1 MVILTSF
8 RQSPTYLYVKT
19 YCLCALV
26 TLFQATPVTSRL
38 HLANQQP
45 RLRNHDI
52 LTTRPSPHHIP
63 RLRGQAGNVIH
74 RSADSVYPVP
84 STTLERAAHIVGRWY
99 GRAVDLAQVK
109 ALLERDDQD
118 LKTYPELQWDAQV
131 RNGSSLHHK
140 ERGFIELRKRKI
152 SSVGDDSLHRF
163 LGLPLGEKVDPRDV
177 PLVALGGSG
186 GGYRA
191 MYGLTGFISAAKK
204 LHLWDCITW
213 VAGVSGSCWTL
224 AAYYTIARH
233 DISRLVQ
240 HYLTVA
246 SELAHPMSIRALDM
260 VARSKRGVY
269 FLIGPLARK
278 AQTSII
284 GLGIMDLYA
293 TLTTTYQ
300 LLSREPKGRLSR
312 ATFQWSKIWHRS
324 GIDKGLEP
332 MPILTAVRRVPRFSY
347 ASKQDVYWTSSVK
360 TLRAK
365 GRIEKNPENSSIT
378 AAAPAERAVDIKPR
392 PNRQFQWFEISP
404 LEIGSPDLNRYIPT
418 WAWGRTFISGH
429 SIDRRPEQSFSLL
442 LGQCTS
448 APAGPLTG
456 YISTLLATMAKGTI
470 MARMLSLL
478 NRFFSMKRWEG
489 LWGNPIR
496 AGHDPNP
503 FYGLER
509 PIRARLHTPERS
521 LHGLERVKAYHD
533 KDTVRDGIRSI
544 ADVPV
549 AEHSTEDIPWEA
561 QGRTRLMDSGM
572 SNNLPNH
579 VLARPERG
587 VDIFIAFDASSDV
600 HTGAAIQRLHQFA
613 ADFHIKLGEE
623 TGMFHQPD
631 QDTRFNSQNVTA
643 NGSEIEANYI
653 NHYAKVFQ
661 GTRRNGQQIYIIYCP
676 LLPNGVNP
684 GFNPS
689 TASFSTSYNLMW
701 TPDQIKGLLAT
712 SEANVCLYAVH
723 TIRRVMRQVYEDK
736 KAHRLASRHDKA
748 V

>member
-8 RQSPTYLYVKT
+8 RQSPTYL
-19 YCLCALV
+19 
-26 TLFQATPVTSRL
+26 
-38 HLANQQP
+38 
-45 RLRNHDI
+45 LRDRARDI
-52 LTTRPSPHHIP
+52 AHK
-63 RLRGQAGNVIH
+63 
-74 RSADSVYPVP
+74 SADSVSSVP
-84 STTLERAAHIVGRWY
+84 STTLERAVHIVGRWY

-109 ALLERDDQD
+109 ALLKRDDQD

-140 ERGFIELRKRKI
+140 ERSFIELRKRKI
-152 SSVGDDSLHRF
+152 SSAGDDSLHRF
-163 LGLPLGEKVDPRDV
+163 LGLPPGEKVDPRDV

-347 ASKQDVYWTSSVK
+347 ASKQDVYSTTSVK

-365 GRIEKNPENSSIT
+365 GRIEKNPANPSIT
-378 AAAPAERAVDIKPR
+378 APAPAERTVDIKPR

-470 MARMLSLL
+470 MARTLSLL
-478 NRFFSMKRWEG
+478 NSFLSMKRWEG

-509 PIRARLHTPERS
+509 PIRARVYTPERS
-521 LHGLERVKAYHD
+521 LHCPERAKVHHEKN
-533 KDTVRDGIRSI
+533 TVCDGTRSM
-544 ADVPV
+544 ADVSG
-549 AEHSTEDIPWEA
+549 AEHSSADMPWEA

-600 HTGAAIQRLHQFA
+600 HMGAAIQRLHHFA
-613 ADFHIKLGEE
+613 ADFHIELGEE
-623 TGMFHQPD
+623 TGIFHEPGPD
-631 QDTRFNSQNVTA
+631 SRSIKTH
-643 NGSEIEANYI
+643 GSEIESRYM

-661 GTRRNGQQIYIIYCP
+661 GTRRNGQQIYIVYCP

-723 TIRRVMRQVYEDK
+723 TIRRVMRRVYEDK
-736 KAHRLASRHDKA
+736 KAHRLASGDDKA
-748 V
+748 A

>member
-38 HLANQQP
+38 HLANQRP
-45 RLRNHDI
+45 RLHNRDI
-52 LTTRPSPHHIP
+52 WTTKPSPHTIP
-63 RLRGQAGNVIH
+63 RLRDQAGSIVH
-74 RSADSVYPVP
+74 SSVESSVP
-84 STTLERAAHIVGRWY
+84 ASSWRRAAHIVERWY

-109 ALLERDDQD
+109 ALLKRDDQD

-131 RNGSSLHHK
+131 RNGSSLHYK
-140 ERGFIELRKRKI
+140 ERSFIELRKRKI
-152 SSVGDDSLHRF
+152 SSGGDDSLHRF
-163 LGLPLGEKVDPRDV
+163 LGLPPGERVDPRDI

-191 MYGLTGFISAAKK
+191 MYGLTGFILAAKK
-204 LHLWDCITW
+204 LGLWDCITW

-240 HYLTVA
+240 HYLNVA

-284 GLGIMDLYA
+284 GLGIMDIYA

-312 ATFQWSKIWHRS
+312 ATFQWSKIWYRS

-347 ASKQDVYWTSSVK
+347 GSKQDVYSTSSVK

-365 GRIEKNPENSSIT
+365 GRIEKNQGSSLIT
-378 AAAPAERAVDIKPR
+378 AASPAEMAVDTIPR
-392 PNRQFQWFEISP
+392 PKRQFQWFEISP
-404 LEIGSPDLNRYIPT
+404 LEIGSLDLNRYIPT

-478 NRFFSMKRWEG
+478 NRFLSMKKWEG

-509 PIRARLHTPERS
+509 PIRARVHTAERS
-521 LHGLERVKAYHD
+521 LHSPERAKVHHEKN
-533 KDTVRDGIRSI
+533 TVCDGIRLM
-544 ADVPV
+544 ADVPAADHSV
-549 AEHSTEDIPWEA
+549 ADMPWEA

-579 VLARPERG
+579 VLARQERG

-600 HTGAAIQRLHQFA
+600 HTGAAIKRLHHFA
-613 ADFHIKLGEE
+613 ADFHIELGEE
-623 TGMFHQPD
+623 TGIFHEPQ
-631 QDTRFNSQNVTA
+631 QDVHFNSQSVTTH
-643 NGSEIEANYI
+643 GSEIESTYK

-661 GTRRNGQQIYIIYCP
+661 GTRRNGQEIYIVYCP

-701 TPDQIKGLLAT
+701 TPDQIKGLLAI

-723 TIRRVMRQVYEDK
+723 TIRRVMRKVYEDK
-736 KAHRLASRHDKA
+736 KAHRLASG
-748 V
+748 VETTG

>member
-45 RLRNHDI
+45 RLRSHGI
-52 LTTRPSPHHIP
+52 LTTKPSPHHLP
-63 RLRGQAGNVIH
+63 RFRDQAGNIVQS
-74 RSADSVYPVP
+74 SADSAVSV
-84 STTLERAAHIVGRWY
+84 TAWRRVAHIVERWY

-109 ALLERDDQD
+109 ALLKRDDQD
-118 LKTYPELQWDAQV
+118 LKTYPELRWDAQV

-140 ERGFIELRKRKI
+140 ERTFIELRRRKI
-152 SSVGDDSLHRF
+152 SSAGDDSLRHF
-163 LGLPLGEKVDPRDV
+163 LDLPPGETVDPRDV

-204 LHLWDCITW
+204 LGLWDCITW

-312 ATFQWSKIWHRS
+312 ATFQWSKIWLRS
-324 GIDKGLEP
+324 GIDRGLEP

-347 ASKQDVYWTSSVK
+347 GSKQDVYSTSSVK
-360 TLRAK
+360 TFRAK
-365 GRIEKNPENSSIT
+365 GRIEKSQGSYSVTT
-378 AAAPAERAVDIKPR
+378 ASPAEMAVDIKPR
-392 PNRQFQWFEISP
+392 PKRQFQWFEISP

-456 YISTLLATMAKGTI
+456 YISTLLATMPKGTI
-470 MARMLSLL
+470 MARILSLL
-478 NRFFSMKRWEG
+478 NSFLSMKRWEG

-509 PIRARLHTPERS
+509 PIRARVHTAERPLHGPERAKV
-521 LHGLERVKAYHD
+521 HPEKN
-533 KDTVRDGIRSI
+533 TVCDGIRSM
-544 ADVPV
+544 ADVP
-549 AEHSTEDIPWEA
+549 AADHSVTDMPWEA

-579 VLARPERG
+579 VLARQERG

-600 HTGAAIQRLHQFA
+600 HTGAAIKRLHHFA
-613 ADFHIKLGEE
+613 ADFHIEIGEE
-623 TGMFHQPD
+623 TGMFHEPK
-631 QDTRFNSQNVTA
+631 QDAYFNSQSVTTH
-643 NGSEIEANYI
+643 GSEIESTYK

-661 GTRRNGQQIYIIYCP
+661 GTRRSGQQIYIVYCP

-712 SEANVCLYAVH
+712 SEANVCLYAAH
-723 TIRRVMRQVYEDK
+723 TIRRVMRKVYEDK
-736 KAHRLASRHDKA
+736 KAHRLASG
-748 V
+748 VETTG

>member
-38 HLANQQP
+38 HLANQRP
-45 RLRNHDI
+45 RLRRHGI
-52 LTTRPSPHHIP
+52 LATEPSPHSIP
-63 RLRGQAGNVIH
+63 RLRDRAGSIVHN
-74 RSADSVYPVP
+74 SAESSVPA
-84 STTLERAAHIVGRWY
+84 SSWRGAAHIVERWY

-109 ALLERDDQD
+109 GLLKRDDQD

-131 RNGSSLHHK
+131 RNGSSLHHE
-140 ERGFIELRKRKI
+140 ERRFIELRKRKI
-152 SSVGDDSLHRF
+152 SSAGDDSLHRF
-163 LGLPLGEKVDPRDV
+163 LGLPPSEKVDPRDV

-191 MYGLTGFISAAKK
+191 MYGLTGFLSAAKK

-233 DISRLVQ
+233 DISKLVQ

-347 ASKQDVYWTSSVK
+347 GSKPDVYSTSSVK

-365 GRIEKNPENSSIT
+365 GRIEKNQGSSPIT
-378 AAAPAERAVDIKPR
+378 VTSPAEMAVDTTPR
-392 PNRQFQWFEISP
+392 PKRQFQWFEISP

-456 YISTLLATMAKGTI
+456 YISTLLATMSKGTI

-478 NRFFSMKRWEG
+478 NSFLSMKRWEG

-509 PIRARLHTPERS
+509 PIRARVHTAERPLHSSERATVH
-521 LHGLERVKAYHD
+521 HGKN
-533 KDTVRDGIRSI
+533 TVCDGIRSMT
-544 ADVPV
+544 DVPAADRTV
-549 AEHSTEDIPWEA
+549 SDMPWEA

-600 HTGAAIQRLHQFA
+600 HTGAAIKRLHHFA
-613 ADFHIKLGEE
+613 ADFNIELGEE
-623 TGMFHQPD
+623 TGVFYEPD
-631 QDTRFNSQNVTA
+631 QDAHSNSRSITTH
-643 NGSEIEANYI
+643 GSEIESRHM

-661 GTRRNGQQIYIIYCP
+661 GTRRNGQQMYVIYCP

-689 TASFSTSYNLMW
+689 VSYAPMVLIITLMSSKRRRLFLRRTISCGHQTRSRACLRHPRQMFACMQSTQL
-701 TPDQIKGLLAT
+701 DA
-712 SEANVCLYAVH
+712 
-723 TIRRVMRQVYEDK
+723 
-736 KAHRLASRHDKA
+736 
-748 V
+748 

>member
-1 MVILTSF
+1 MDKMVILTSF
-8 RQSPTYLYVKT
+8 RQSPTYL
-19 YCLCALV
+19 
-26 TLFQATPVTSRL
+26 SRD
-38 HLANQQP
+38 Q
-45 RLRNHDI
+45 D
-52 LTTRPSPHHIP
+52 
-63 RLRGQAGNVIH
+63 GNIVH
-74 RSADSVYPVP
+74 RSAGSVSSVP
-84 STTLERAAHIVGRWY
+84 STTFKRAARIVGRWY
-99 GRAVDLAQVK
+99 ARAVDLTQVK

-140 ERGFIELRKRKI
+140 ERSFIEARKRKI
-152 SSVGDDSLHRF
+152 SSLGDDSLHRF
-163 LGLPLGEKVDPRDV
+163 LDLPSGEKVDPRDV

-246 SELAHPMSIRALDM
+246 SELAHPMSIQALDM

-284 GLGIMDLYA
+284 GLGVMDLYA

-332 MPILTAVRRVPRFSY
+332 MPILTAVRRVPKFSY
-347 ASKQDVYWTSSVK
+347 ASKQDVYSTPSVK

-365 GRIEKNPENSSIT
+365 GRIQKSPENSSIT
-378 AAAPAERAVDIKPR
+378 AAAPGERAVDIKPR
-392 PNRQFQWFEISP
+392 PRRQFQWFEISP

-478 NRFFSMKRWEG
+478 NSFLSMRRWEG

-503 FYGLER
+503 FYGLEK
-509 PIRARLHTPERS
+509 PTRAKTYTPERS
-521 LHGLERVKAYHD
+521 LHGLERENVHHEKNL
-533 KDTVRDGIRSI
+533 TCNGVRSI
-544 ADVPV
+544 ADVP
-549 AEHSTEDIPWEA
+549 AAGHSVTDMPWEA

-613 ADFHIKLGEE
+613 ADFHIELGEE
-623 TGMFHQPD
+623 TGMFLEPD
-631 QDTRFNSQNVTA
+631 QETHFNSQSIIT
-643 NGSEIEANYI
+643 NGADVESRYM
-653 NHYAKVFQ
+653 NHYAQVFR
-661 GTRRNGQQIYIIYCP
+661 GTRRNDQQIYIVYCP

-701 TPDQIKGLLAT
+701 TPDQIKSLLAT
-712 SEANVCLYAVH
+712 SEANACSYAVH
-723 TIRRVMRQVYEDK
+723 TIRRVMRRVYEDK
-736 KAHRLASRHDKA
+736 KAYRLALGA
-748 V
+748 EITG